1 MSPTQ
6 IATRPDWRLE
16 IQRAYT
22 KPELLLANL
31 GLNPEQFQADCK
43 ARSLFPMRVPRPFAQ
58 LMQQGNR
65 DDPLLL
71 QVLPRTQEFDKTEGY
86 TDDPLGE
93 ISDNVLTDEVGGLL
107 HKYRSRVL
115 LIVKGGC
122 AVNCRYC
129 FRRHFP
135 YQEVRFSQ
143 HELQQTVNYLN
154 RHPEVNEVIL
164 SGGDP
169 LMASDAQLK
178 SIVEQLASVTSLKR
192 VRIHSRLP
200 VVIPSRLTQQL
211 KELLVSTRLKPILV
225 IHANHGNELSDTL
238 EQHLNDYNRAG
249 ILLLNQ
255 SVLLAGI
262 NDSSA
267 ALSRLSERLFD
278 ANVLPYYLHQL
289 DKVSGAAHFEV
300 SDQRAQ
306 QIWQEMNHALPGF
319 LVPKLVR
326 ELAGEQSKTPIMPA
340 GPVSI
345 T

>member
-1 MSPTQ
+1 LSQTQ

-22 KPELLLANL
+22 NPELLLTNL
-31 GLNPEQFQADCK
+31 GLEPAQFHADCK
-43 ARSLFPMRVPRPFAQ
+43 ARALFPMRVPRPFVE

-71 QVLPRTQEFDKTEGY
+71 QVLPRSQEFDQAEGY

-93 ISDNVLTDEVGGLL
+93 VSDNVLTDEVDGLL

-115 LIVKGGC
+115 LILKGGC

-135 YQEVRFSQ
+135 YQDIRFNQ
-143 HELQQTVNYLN
+143 RQLQQTLDYLSS
-154 RHPEVNEVIL
+154 HPEVNEVIL

-178 SIVEQLASVTSLKR
+178 SIIEQLASVATLKR
-192 VRIHSRLP
+192 IRIHSRLP
-200 VVIPSRLTQQL
+200 VVIPSRLTRQL

-238 EQHLNDYNRAG
+238 EQHLDDYNQAG

-262 NDSSA
+262 NDSSS
-267 ALSRLSERLFD
+267 ALSSLSERLFA

-289 DKVSGAAHFEV
+289 DKVTGAAHFEV
-300 SDQRAQ
+300 SDYRAQ
-306 QIWQEMNHALPGF
+306 QIWQEMNQALPGF

-326 ELAGEQSKTPIMPA
+326 EVAGEHSKTPIMPP